1 MNWKILYDLYNGLLG
16 KCLIFIALS
25 TPVSI
30 LVRNTGIYPKSFIIS
45 LIGAITILL
54 GYVASQIYTPAIIK
68 KFPDSHSYSEY
79 LIKIEKNVTLSIEFS
94 VLDDVKN
101 KLPTCH
107 DNISLEKFK
116 FISVEDTKER
126 CDIEKSIRVLSFIKY
141 AYFSKVNF
149 WLRIILTVTITTGS
163 ILIFFP
169 TLYNIYT
176 ILEAASN
183 V

>member
-1 MNWKILYDLYNGLLG
+1 MNWKVLYDLYNGLLG

-45 LIGAITILL
+45 LIGAIIILL
-54 GYVASQIYTPAIIK
+54 GYVACQISTPAIIK
-68 KFPDSHSYSEY
+68 KFSDSHTYSEY

-107 DNISLEKFK
+107 DDISLDKFE
-116 FISVEDTKER
+116 FVSVEDTKNR
-126 CDIEKSIRVLSFIKY
+126 CNFEKSIRILSFIKY
-141 AYFSKVNF
+141 AYFSQVNF
-149 WLRIILTVTITTGS
+149 WLRVILTVTMAIGS
-163 ILIFFP
+163 IFIFFP

-176 ILEAASN
+176 ILGVVSN

>member
-1 MNWKILYDLYNGLLG
+1 MNWKVLYDLYNGLLG

-25 TPVSI
+25 TPISI
-30 LVRNTGIYPKSFIIS
+30 LVRNTGIYPTSFIIS
-45 LIGAITILL
+45 LIGAIIILL
-54 GYVASQIYTPAIIK
+54 GYVTCQILTPAIIK
-68 KFPDSHSYSEY
+68 KFTDSHAYSEY
-79 LIKIEKNVTLSIEFS
+79 LIEIEKNVTLSIEFS

-107 DNISLEKFK
+107 DNISLETFN
-116 FISVEDTKER
+116 FISVEDTKAR
-126 CDIEKSIRVLSFIKY
+126 CDTVKSIRILSFIKY
-141 AYFSKVNF
+141 AYFLQISF
-149 WLRIILTVTITTGS
+149 WPRIILTIILAIGS
-163 ILIFFP
+163 IFIFFP

>member
-1 MNWKILYDLYNGLLG
+1 MNWKVLYDLYNGLLG

-30 LVRNTGIYPKSFIIS
+30 LVRNTGVYPKSFIIS
-45 LIGAITILL
+45 LIGAIVILL
-54 GYVASQIYTPAIIK
+54 GYVICQVFTPAIIR
-68 KFPDSHSYSEY
+68 KFTDSHAYSEY
-79 LIKIEKNVTLSIEFS
+79 LIEIEKNVTLSIEFS

-116 FISVEDTKER
+116 FVSVEDTKDR
-126 CDIEKSIRVLSFIKY
+126 CDSEKSIRILSFIKY
-141 AYFSKVNF
+141 AYFLQVNYG
-149 WLRIILTVTITTGS
+149 LRLFLTMILAIGS
-163 ILIFFP
+163 VIIFFP
-169 TLYNIYT
+169 TLYNIYI